1 MSMESGPMGSNRYH
15 VLVFSSMSIALQCE
29 LSQYRISE
37 GSLSIREL
45 SIAASV
51 RVLVVVVGP

>member
-1 MSMESGPMGSNRYH
+1 MGSNRYH